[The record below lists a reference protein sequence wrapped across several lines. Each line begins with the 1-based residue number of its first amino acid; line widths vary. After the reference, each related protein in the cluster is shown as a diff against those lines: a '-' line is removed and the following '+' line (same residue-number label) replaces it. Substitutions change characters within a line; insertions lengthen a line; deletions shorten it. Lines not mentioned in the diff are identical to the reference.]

1 MTQTAILWPVI
12 AQVLLVYI
20 VYRVMGQRRFGAVRQ
35 GKARAQDFLVP
46 SVEPDASATVA
57 RNLTNQFELPV
68 LFYVVCT
75 LLAVTNGVSFL
86 TVSAAWL
93 FVLSRYGHAF
103 VHLTSNRLMLRHRL
117 FVAGFLLNALL
128 WLLLAVH
135 IL

>member
-1 MTQTAILWPVI
+1 MIHTAMIWPVI

-20 VYRVMGQRRFGAVRQ
+20 VYGVMGKRRFGAVRQ
-35 GKARAQDFLVP
+35 GTARARDFLVP
-46 SVEPDASATVA
+46 SIEPETSATVA

-68 LFYVVCT
+68 LFYLVCT
-75 LLAVTNGVSFL
+75 LLIVTNGVSIL

-103 VHLTSNRLMLRHRL
+103 VHMTSNRLMLRHRL
-117 FVAGFLLNALL
+117 FVVGLFTNALL

>member
-1 MTQTAILWPVI
+1 MIHTAMIWPVI

-20 VYRVMGQRRFGAVRQ
+20 VYGVMGKRRFGAVRQ
-35 GKARAQDFLVP
+35 GTARARDFLVP
-46 SVEPDASATVA
+46 SIEPETSATVA

-68 LFYVVCT
+68 LFYLVCT
-75 LLAVTNGVSFL
+75 LLVVTNGGSIL

-103 VHLTSNRLMLRHRL
+103 VHMTSNRLMLRHRL
-117 FVAGFLLNALL
+117 FVVGLFTNALL

>member
-1 MTQTAILWPVI
+1 MIHTAMIWPVI

-20 VYRVMGQRRFGAVRQ
+20 VYGVMGKRRFGAVRQ
-35 GKARAQDFLVP
+35 GTARARDFLVP
-46 SVEPDASATVA
+46 SVEPETSATVA

-68 LFYVVCT
+68 LFYLVCT
-75 LLAVTNGVSFL
+75 LLIVTDGVSVL
-86 TVSAAWL
+86 AVSAAWL

-103 VHLTSNRLMLRHRL
+103 VHMTSNRLMLRHRL
-117 FVAGFLLNALL
+117 FLVGFFTNAFL